1 VSGIDLDAPISLQ
14 QVEPERALH
23 LYAEMRVVREFE
35 QRVNKLFLQGKIP
48 GTIHLSIGQEACA
61 IGGCAPLRPDDW
73 ATFTHRGHGQA
84 LAKGISARSL
94 MAELFAKETGCCR
107 GFGGSLHVGDME
119 HFGLPAIAIVGASV
133 PIAAGLAFA
142 MRQRGEPRIALCFTG
157 DGALT
162 EGDSHEGYNLA
173 SLWRVPVVYVCENN
187 LYSISTRLERQA
199 AVPDIGDRI
208 AAYGIPVETVDGN
221 NVIAVADAVA
231 RAADHARA
239 GGGPS
244 FVECLTYRQGGHK
257 RDDPATYR
265 PRAEVDEWL
274 ARDPIVRMARALDA
288 AGHEQPRA
296 SADARAVA
304 VVDDAVAFADASPP
318 ATGELR

>member
-1 VSGIDLDAPISLQ
+1 
-14 QVEPERALH
+14 
-23 LYAEMRVVREFE
+23 
-35 QRVNKLFLQGKIP
+35 
-48 GTIHLSIGQEACA
+48 
-61 IGGCAPLRPDDW
+61 
-73 ATFTHRGHGQA
+73 
-84 LAKGISARSL
+84 
-94 MAELFAKETGCCR
+94 
-107 GFGGSLHVGDME
+107 
-119 HFGLPAIAIVGASV
+119 
-133 PIAAGLAFA
+133 
-142 MRQRGEPRIALCFTG
+142 
-157 DGALT
+157 
-162 EGDSHEGYNLA
+162 
-173 SLWRVPVVYVCENN
+173 VVYVCENN

-231 RAADHARA
+231 RAADNARS